1 MYFLKLSA
9 TLKII
14 KPKKIEVTQGKQEVD
29 HTAEKKIPVQDVR
42 KNEDIF
48 EQHIILSY
56 EDEAAPPG
64 KPVLSLSEV
73 YDEEKSQRDKTSDL
87 KGTIS
92 FHDNAKK
99 ETKLSKSKL
108 VRKTQEAT
116 AVVAISTLPDKLKK
130 ERTEEK
136 MVILERKQDSLNETN
151 IEIETQKYMSPK
163 AESKERQVREQDI
176 VKPEEGTKDRGSVVK
191 IDPNEPPVII
201 SSDTRKQSKD
211 EKIFTAKSVKHDDHI
226 TSTIFKQRDGRV
238 EQVTE
243 VIKKAEKVPAK
254 DWPAEAA
261 PSQMKEVTESMS
273 RIVQTQIQPMV
284 ITETL
289 PEDLLLT
296 KPEAAQQLKS
306 DVTVKKKV
314 VAKAGGS
321 LEEKSI
327 QSTTDVEM
335 ERPKVIQQDPAAFS
349 TKPEGV
355 PRKGEKNRS
364 RPPQEPQ
371 MEKVVEKKS
380 LVPLKAAEKKRTSPQ
395 TAARGIKRMSKLL
408 MLVPLHILFFHP
420 TKPTLGHLY
429 CPSSCSV
436 YFYVLPPHHL
446 HTSLFCYCLFFPNEL
461 FFSSFFLTKHGHVA
475 HEKSNGRRDPDDSH
489 NSSSSCDS

>member
-1 MYFLKLSA
+1 M
-9 TLKII
+9 
-14 KPKKIEVTQGKQEVD
+14 
-29 HTAEKKIPVQDVR
+29 QDVR
-42 KNEDIF
+42 KNEDVF

-64 KPVLSLSEV
+64 KPVLSWSEV
-73 YDEEKSQRDKTSDL
+73 YDEEMSQRDKTSDL

-116 AVVAISTLPDKLKK
+116 AVVVISTLPEKPQK
-130 ERTEEK
+130 ERTEEI
-136 MVILERKQDSLNETN
+136 MAIPERTEDSLYETN
-151 IEIETQKYMSPK
+151 IAMETQKYVSPK

-176 VKPEEGTKDRGSVVK
+176 VKPEERTKDRGPVVK
-191 IDPNEPPVII
+191 IDTDEPPVII
-201 SSDTRKQSKD
+201 SSDTRRQSKD
-211 EKIFTAKSVKHDDHI
+211 ERRILTAKSVKHDDHI
-226 TSTIFKQRDGRV
+226 TSTVFKPRDGRV

-243 VIKKAEKVPAK
+243 MIKEAEKAPAK
-254 DWPAEAA
+254 DGPAEAA
-261 PSQMKEVTESMS
+261 PSQMKEVTESTRRM
-273 RIVQTQIQPMV
+273 VQTQIQPMV

-289 PEDLLLT
+289 PEDLILT
-296 KPEAAQQLKS
+296 KPEAAQELKS

-327 QSTTDVEM
+327 QSITDVEM

-349 TKPEGV
+349 TKPEGL
-355 PRKGEKNRS
+355 PRKGEKSRP

-380 LVPLKAAEKKRTSPQ
+380 LVPLKAAEKKRSSPQ
-395 TAARGIKRMSKLL
+395 TAARGIKRTSKLP

-429 CPSSCSV
+429 CSSSCSV
-436 YFYVLPPHHL
+436 YFYV
-446 HTSLFCYCLFFPNEL
+446 
-461 FFSSFFLTKHGHVA
+461 
-475 HEKSNGRRDPDDSH
+475 
-489 NSSSSCDS
+489 